1 MAQLAT
7 IPGNAMGIQNRSSLK
22 NQFYLPLKRWL
33 LLNFRLDDTYFR
45 KQPDRIWLNTQLYP
59 RLAKLEQGRILFVGC
74 AYYTWESLK
83 LFNKGV
89 DLVTVDID
97 ENNVIWGGKNHL
109 VASILDIDNYVAPAS
124 FDIVLLNGVFG
135 HGVDTREM
143 QEQTYKALH
152 NILKPDGMLLVGWNN
167 DLIPNPTELQISKE
181 LFYKSEYEGLP
192 QRTTFQNSTHVMDFL
207 RAKKV

>member
-7 IPGNAMGIQNRSSLK
+7 IPGTAMSPTSSSSLK
-22 NQFYLPLKRWL
+22 NLVYLPIKRWL
-33 LLNFRLDDTYFR
+33 LLNFRLDDTYFK
-45 KQPDRIWLNTQLYP
+45 KQSDRIWLNTQLYP
-59 RLAKLEQGRILFVGC
+59 KLAKLNQGRILFVGC

-109 VASILDIDNYVAPAS
+109 VASILDIDKYVEPHS
-124 FDIVLLNGVFG
+124 FDIVLLNGIFG
-135 HGVDTREM
+135 HGVDTPEM

-152 NILKPDGMLLVGWNN
+152 NILKPNGLLQVGWNH
-167 DLIPNPTELQISKE
+167 DLIADPTNLQISKD
-181 LFYKSEYEGLP
+181 LFYKTEFEGLP
-192 QRTTFQNSTHVMDFL
+192 ERTTFTTSTHVFDFL
-207 RAKKV
+207 KAK